1 MKNVEQDILYQLAQI
16 HCTQK
21 NILLFLVDRAQEDRK
36 EIVDLL
42 AMREIRE
49 TLAIVAALDPLAMME
64 PP

>member
-1 MKNVEQDILYQLAQI
+1 MKNVEQDILYQLPQI

-36 EIVDLL
+36 EIADPQ